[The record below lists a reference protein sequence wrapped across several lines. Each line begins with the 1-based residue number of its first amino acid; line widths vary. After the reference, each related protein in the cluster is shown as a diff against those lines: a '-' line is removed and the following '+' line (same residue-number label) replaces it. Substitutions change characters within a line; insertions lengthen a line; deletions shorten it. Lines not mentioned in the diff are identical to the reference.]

1 MDWDRYQ
8 SLQRQLAKHRSN
20 LNYLEEQAAPFG
32 SGNAPLSLHNQIVA
46 EQTAIESIHQALATY
61 EGQLDVDNLAPTDTY
76 GAGQNWR
83 QTTALLTDVTTRSV
97 SGYSTPDQLAVAL
110 SWLDTLETRLRDW
123 YQDYLEKLYL
133 DDFFAL
139 DPGDAEF
146 AAGLARLERRYKAF
160 HRTLWDKARKAGVC
174 DNLHQLAN
182 RFDADF
188 RPIIAPAF
196 NADEI
201 RDRFVNTL
209 GQEQEVVHETWQF
222 LDLLLQDIR
231 KMRQTLKEGDQ
242 AGLHAAQ
249 QTGCERIAALRRK
262 VNDTLD
268 QLSGA
273 RAALRAALVPIG
285 PTPSATV

>member
-1 MDWDRYQ
+1 MDWVRYQ
-8 SLQRQLAKHRSN
+8 SLQRQLAKQRDN
-20 LNYLEEQAAPFG
+20 LSYLEEQAVPYG
-32 SGNAPLSLHNQIVA
+32 SGNAPLPLHNQIVA
-46 EQTAIESIHQALATY
+46 EKTAIEKTLQALAAY
-61 EGQLDVDNLAPTDTY
+61 EGQLDVDSLAPTDTY

-83 QTTALLTDVTTRSV
+83 QTAAVLTDVTTKSV
-97 SGYSTPDQLAVAL
+97 SGNSTPSQLAVAL
-110 SWLDTLETRLRDW
+110 NWLDALETRLRDW

-139 DPGDAEF
+139 DPEDAVF

-160 HRTLWDKARKAGVC
+160 HRTVWEKARKAGVC
-174 DNLHQLAN
+174 DDLHQLAD
-182 RFDADF
+182 RFDVDF

-196 NADEI
+196 NPDEI

-231 KMRQTLKEGDQ
+231 KMRQALKKGDQ
-242 AGLHAAQ
+242 AGLLTAQ
-249 QTGCERIAALRRK
+249 QTACERIAALRRK

-268 QLSGA
+268 QLSSA
-273 RAALRAALVPIG
+273 RAALRAALIPIG
-285 PTPSATV
+285 PTPA